1 MENPLQKYVD
11 ALDNPTPYTQPNI
24 SIRVANYI
32 IKALDYLHIYA
43 GEKDQPEL
51 IESGI
56 HQEAEEAMVD
66 IVALAPEEIP
76 NG

>member
-1 MENPLQKYVD
+1 MENPLQKYVE

-51 IESGI
+51 IESDI

-66 IVALAPEEIP
+66 IVALAPEGIP

>member
-24 SIRVANYI
+24 SVRVANYI
-32 IKALDYLHIYA
+32 IKALDHLHIYA

-51 IESGI
+51 IESEI
-56 HQEAEEAMVD
+56 HQEAEDAMVD
-66 IVALAPEEIP
+66 IVVSAPEEVS

>member
-24 SIRVANYI
+24 SIRMANYI

-43 GEKDQPEL
+43 SEKDQPEI
-51 IESGI
+51 IESDI

-66 IVALAPEEIP
+66 IVALAPEEVA

>member
-24 SIRVANYI
+24 SIRAANYI

-66 IVALAPEEIP
+66 IVALAPEEVA

>member
-32 IKALDYLHIYA
+32 IKAIDYLHIYA

>member
-11 ALDNPTPYTQPNI
+11 ALDNPTAYTQPNI

-51 IESGI
+51 IESDI

>member
-1 MENPLQKYVD
+1 VDNPLKKYVE

-51 IESGI
+51 IESDI

>member
-1 MENPLQKYVD
+1 VENPLQKYVE
-11 ALDNPTPYTQPNI
+11 ALDNPTPYTQPKI
-24 SIRVANYI
+24 SVRVANYI

-51 IESGI
+51 IESDI

>member
-1 MENPLQKYVD
+1 MDNPLQKY
-11 ALDNPTPYTQPNI
+11 AEELDNPTPFVPPKI

-43 GEKDQPEL
+43 GEKDEPEL
-51 IESGI
+51 IDSAT
-56 HQEAEEAMVD
+56 HKEAEEAMVD
-66 IVALAPEEIP
+66 IVVLSPEENT

>member
-1 MENPLQKYVD
+1 VENPLQKYVE

-51 IESGI
+51 IESDI

>member
-1 MENPLQKYVD
+1 VENPLQKYVE

-51 IESGI
+51 IESDI

-66 IVALAPEEIP
+66 IVALAPEGIP

>member
-51 IESGI
+51 IESGV

>member
-1 MENPLQKYVD
+1 MENPLQKYAD